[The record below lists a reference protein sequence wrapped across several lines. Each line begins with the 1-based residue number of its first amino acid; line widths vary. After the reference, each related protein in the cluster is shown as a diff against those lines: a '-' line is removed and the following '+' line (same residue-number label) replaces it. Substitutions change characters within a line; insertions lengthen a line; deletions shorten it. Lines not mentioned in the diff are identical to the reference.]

1 MDFPIFSHEKRQ
13 VSWDERWVSGFPG
26 LALRQE
32 PRRDGNFGPWHPAG
46 GAISA
51 IIIGITIWLFNI
63 AMV

>member
-1 MDFPIFSHEKRQ
+1 MDFPIFSHEKRH
-13 VSWDERWVSGFPG
+13 VSWDEPSWVSGFPR

-51 IIIGITIWLFNI
+51 IIIGIIINGSSY
-63 AMV
+63 

>member
-1 MDFPIFSHEKRQ
+1 MDFPIFSHEKRH
-13 VSWDERWVSGFPG
+13 VSWDEPSWVPGFPR

-51 IIIGITIWLFNI
+51 IIIGIIINGSSY
-63 AMV
+63 